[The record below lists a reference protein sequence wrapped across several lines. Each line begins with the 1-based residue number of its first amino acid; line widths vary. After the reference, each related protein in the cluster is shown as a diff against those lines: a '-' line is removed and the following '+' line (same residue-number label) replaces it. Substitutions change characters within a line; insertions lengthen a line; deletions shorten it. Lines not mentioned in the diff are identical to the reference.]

1 MSASPNE
8 NTVPPHFLSLK
19 RASSLV
25 KGLFTAFCG
34 KLSDKT
40 VTLKSF
46 AEAVR
51 LIFSSD
57 FTDKTKCNQTIPLA
71 QYVFQSQFTSNYPMA
86 FASYLMA
93 MAPVLIVY
101 IFAQKWVV
109 GGVMRGAVK

>member
-1 MSASPNE
+1 MKKAKHWYDYLWICAILYFTLGFFNILFAWLGMID
-8 NTVPPHFLSLK
+8 FLLP
-19 RASSLV
+19 LI
-25 KGLFTAFCG
+25 
-34 KLSDKT
+34 
-40 VTLKSF
+40 TL
-46 AEAVR
+46 
-51 LIFSSD
+51 
-57 FTDKTKCNQTIPLA
+57 TDQSNQTIPLA

>member
-1 MSASPNE
+1 MRYGARSLSLSARRSRASLRSAFISAADTLKPSSIQMSASPNE

-25 KGLFTAFCG
+25 KGLFTAICG

-51 LIFSSD
+51 LIFLSD
-57 FTDKTKCNQTIPLA
+57 FTERTKCTL
-71 QYVFQSQFTSNYPMA
+71 
-86 FASYLMA
+86 
-93 MAPVLIVY
+93 
-101 IFAQKWVV
+101 
-109 GGVMRGAVK
+109 